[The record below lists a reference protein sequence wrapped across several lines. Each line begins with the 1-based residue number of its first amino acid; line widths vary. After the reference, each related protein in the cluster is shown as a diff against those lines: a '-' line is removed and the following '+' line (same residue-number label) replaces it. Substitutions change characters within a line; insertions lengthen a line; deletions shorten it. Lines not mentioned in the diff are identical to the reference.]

1 MTRANTRDA
10 DVAIVGAGL
19 AGATAALLFAR
30 QGLSVAIVDP
40 HSTYPADFRCEKLS
54 GDQVRLIGR
63 LGLDDTVLAQSTP
76 VNEVL
81 VARGGRAVDLRPA
94 QERGLRY
101 DTLVNAVRSAWTPA
115 IRFHEARVD
124 AIEVDAERPSIRLN
138 TGETIDAR
146 LIVLATGPG
155 DRLRAGLGLE
165 RRTVRNNHSI
175 CIGFDLVTAS
185 GHRLSDR
192 ALTYYGERA
201 GDGMAFATFFPIDDA
216 TRCNL
221 FCHLDPKQLC
231 IRTFRKHPLQ
241 TLLEVM
247 PGLRTLLGDVVVRGE
262 AEIRIAHLYE
272 IDAPQRDGVVLIGD
286 ALHATC
292 PVTGTGVTRV
302 LTDVE
307 RLCLA
312 HVPEWFASGTI
323 GAPAIA
329 KFYADPQ
336 KQKVDR
342 HAAAKAE
349 RDRMMSL
356 SAGWTWRARRAVAL
370 AKSRLH
376 AALARR
382 GPAALILRPDGAAQR
397 SGLAGHRTPAAELS
411 VGLDRKST
419 AEARVF

>member
-40 HSTYPADFRCEKLS
+40 HGTYPADFRCEKLS
-54 GDQVRLIGR
+54 GDQLRLIGR
-63 LGLDDTVLAQSTP
+63 LGLDDAVQAHSTP

-81 VARGGRAVDLRPA
+81 VARGGRAVDLRTT

-101 DTLVNAVRSAWTPA
+101 DTLVNAVRSVWPA
-115 IRFHEARVD
+115 TIKFHEGRVEAIKAD
-124 AIEVDAERPSIRLN
+124 AGRPSIRLN
-138 TGETIDAR
+138 TGAAIDAR
-146 LIVLATGPG
+146 LVVLATGPG
-155 DRLRAGLGLE
+155 EKLRAGLGLN
-165 RRTVRNNHSI
+165 RRIVRTNHSI

-201 GDGMAFATFFPIDDA
+201 GDGMAFATFFPIGDA

-221 FCHLDPKQLC
+221 FCHLNPKQLC

-241 TLLEVM
+241 NLLEVM
-247 PGLRTLLGDVVVRGE
+247 PGLRSLLGDVAVRGE
-262 AEIRIAHLYE
+262 AEIRITHLYE
-272 IDAPQRDGVVLIGD
+272 IDAPERDGVVLIGD

-292 PVTGTGVTRV
+292 PVTGTGVSRV
-302 LTDVE
+302 LTDAE
-307 RLCLA
+307 RLARA
-312 HVPEWFASGTI
+312 HVPEWFASGNVD
-323 GAPAIA
+323 ASAVA

-336 KQKVDR
+336 KLKVDR
-342 HAAAKAE
+342 YAAAKAE
-349 RDRMMSL
+349 RDRMMSV
-356 SAGWTWRARRAVAL
+356 ATAWPWRARRAIAL

-376 AALARR
+376 ATLKQQGADALTLRASVPAQRPATVGAPALAGR
-382 GPAALILRPDGAAQR
+382 
-397 SGLAGHRTPAAELS
+397 
-411 VGLDRKST
+411 
-419 AEARVF
+419 